1 MLKIEF
7 DSSSPLVQKSGS
19 ILPGKSLQKTVEL
32 PKQPDQFMRDMKDL
46 LQKSKNKGLSEL
58 GTNLEMIL
66 KNFISIH
73 YQYIY
78 VFWLNNP
85 KEGTKIMLT
94 KTPPMLIQGND
105 QKHTDY
111 SKETVY
117 YLPMS
122 DDLHTMTRYVGLLGS
137 AFEMERFSQE
147 KEEIIRN
154 LTKTCFHTFL
164 NPEMMVTDETPK
176 TVLTSEQIPKIIGSF
191 TLSEFYLSIDSFKKT
206 FKDGALEY
214 SADYIAQEKSTTIV
228 LLEMKPEFESY
239 MTKFKENYC
248 FVSEVGEIYGTSCNQ
263 MVSELFFPIIE
274 QYKETQKEKLSKEE
288 LEEFKESLKSD
299 FVSKYMRF
307 FETNSPS
314 SDRDLYKSLLTTVS

>member
-1 MLKIEF
+1 
-7 DSSSPLVQKSGS
+7 
-19 ILPGKSLQKTVEL
+19 
-32 PKQPDQFMRDMKDL
+32 
-46 LQKSKNKGLSEL
+46 
-58 GTNLEMIL
+58 
-66 KNFISIH
+66 
-73 YQYIY
+73 
-78 VFWLNNP
+78 
-85 KEGTKIMLT
+85 
-94 KTPPMLIQGND
+94 
-105 QKHTDY
+105 
-111 SKETVY
+111 
-117 YLPMS
+117 MS
-122 DDLHTMTRYVGLLGS
+122 DDLQTMTHYVGLLGS
-137 AFEMERFSQE
+137 GFDSKLFSEE
-147 KEEIIRN
+147 KEEHIRR
-154 LTKTCFHTFL
+154 LPKTCFHTFL

-176 TVLTSEQIPKIIGSF
+176 TVLPSKQIPQIIGSF

-214 SADYIAQEKSTTIV
+214 SADYIAKEKSTIIV